1 MKPSSLS
8 WLLSVKSTA
17 NQMNVAS
24 TSPCLAMSSR
34 VMTPVASSAP
44 RPRNAIAV
52 ESRPSV
58 AAEAQSATMPT
69 KTTSTIHSWRES
81 GPSAASACLAAAGAS
96 GVRRTSGP
104 MTR

>member
-24 TSPCLAMSSR
+24 TSPSLAMSSS

-69 KTTSTIHSWRES
+69 KTTSDDPFLTGERPERGKRLLGGRRRIGR
-81 GPSAASACLAAAGAS
+81 AAHFG
-96 GVRRTSGP
+96 RDDR
-104 MTR
+104 